1 MKRLLSILFA
11 TVLLAGGFVLPA
23 QAELQSFSPG
33 LDANGFPLW
42 FQDAN
47 GLRVGPCTDVAVCF
61 EGIAPPAFP
70 DPLFEQ
76 IYYAAE
82 IALDGA
88 PGAGVATGRV
98 IMAIEGFPEELTL
111 APIVDNAIVIDLRD
125 LTPNATYTVTT
136 PFGPPIQVIA
146 DAAGRARGGANAC
159 VEGLPCPFATALTGP
174 IGPFL
179 RPAAAPGGTPL
190 LPFDPDPLAPG
201 PLFLQDVVAADLT
214 GGDFVTGAP
223 GGKNFV
229 TVVGPGVNAT
239 VDKFILV
246 GQLPDILDR
255 RAELQTRNGK
265 FQVTGTTTL
274 PATTT
279 LTITGGTGPAFNAVP
294 LGTAI
299 VQADGTFRSTVR
311 APRGF
316 PAPPALGQVNGIMI
330 NPGVAGQATV
340 SPLVIR

>member
-1 MKRLLSILFA
+1 
-11 TVLLAGGFVLPA
+11 
-23 QAELQSFSPG
+23 
-33 LDANGFPLW
+33 
-42 FQDAN
+42 
-47 GLRVGPCTDVAVCF
+47 
-61 EGIAPPAFP
+61 
-70 DPLFEQ
+70 
-76 IYYAAE
+76 
-82 IALDGA
+82 
-88 PGAGVATGRV
+88 
-98 IMAIEGFPEELTL
+98 
-111 APIVDNAIVIDLRD
+111 
-125 LTPNATYTVTT
+125 
-136 PFGPPIQVIA
+136 
-146 DAAGRARGGANAC
+146 
-159 VEGLPCPFATALTGP
+159 LTGP

-179 RPAAAPGGTPL
+179 RPAATPGGTPL
-190 LPFDPDPLAPG
+190 PPFDPDPLAPG

-246 GQLPDILDR
+246 GQLPEILDR